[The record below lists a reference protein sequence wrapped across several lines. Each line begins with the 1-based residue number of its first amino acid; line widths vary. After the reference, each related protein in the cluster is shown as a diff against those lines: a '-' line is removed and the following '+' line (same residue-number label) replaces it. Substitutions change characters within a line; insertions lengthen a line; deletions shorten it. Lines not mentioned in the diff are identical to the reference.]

1 MIPTEL
7 QNLKQWCC
15 YKLVEQKNTDKLSKL
30 PINPETKKG
39 AKSNDPSTWVD
50 YDTALLYADEY
61 DGVGFFFTPPY
72 VGVDIDS
79 VNLEKIDTKTL
90 EIINTLDSYTEIS
103 VSGKGLHIIV
113 RGSIPG
119 GVCRK
124 GTLEMYQEARF
135 FAMTGNILRGC
146 PDEVYDR
153 QQELEKIYKKYM
165 EQPKIIVD
173 YGIQDKRIVNLN
185 DLLKVKNE
193 KFRKLFSGQFE
204 EYPSQSEADLAFCSM
219 VAYFTDGNA
228 ELMDKAVRESQL
240 YRDKWDKKHG
250 ADTYG
255 NLTIKKALDGYTRR
269 DFLPELY
276 MDKHYPYDD
285 TGNADRFTD
294 IFKDRVLYSYTN
306 KGWYIYDGK
315 RWLFDTLG
323 RINDYF
329 EQSIEVMKKQGMTT
343 NIPMLEN
350 ETSEDYQKRLKA
362 IRTAYEK
369 HLTYSRSNRG
379 TVAGVKQSMHKNS
392 VDISEF
398 DGNDM
403 LINLENSVYDMVS
416 GINIPHDATLKF
428 TKKANVSYDESK
440 KCPRWE
446 QFLRE
451 IFNDDKDLIKWIQ
464 KALGYSLTG
473 KTSEQ
478 VMFILNGNGRNGK
491 SVFLDVVSHIF
502 GDYRTNIQP
511 DSLMVKNS
519 QGANSDIARLKG
531 ARFVTTVESNDGMR
545 FNEGL
550 VKQLTGGDTVT
561 ARFLHANEFEFT
573 PKFKVWMATNHRPII
588 RGTDKG
594 IWRRIRLIPFEREF
608 TEEEVDLDLTSKLL
622 AESDGIL
629 QWMLKGLEMWQKERL
644 GMCEKIL
651 MANKEYRQEM
661 DVVSTFIEECVN
673 NSLGKEVKASEL
685 YQHYKNYC
693 LQNGFFVLTSTKFG
707 RELDNKGYIKT
718 HKRTGK
724 YYQNISMKFQV

>member
-1 MIPTEL
+1 MIPSEL
-7 QNLKQWCC
+7 QDLKQWCC
-15 YKLVEQKNTDKLSKL
+15 YKLVKQKSTEKLSKL

-50 YDTALLYADEY
+50 YDTALLYANEY

-72 VGVDIDS
+72 VGIDIDS
-79 VNLEKIDTKTL
+79 VNLDKIDTKTL
-90 EIINTLDSYTEIS
+90 EIINTLNSYTEVS
-103 VSGKGLHIIV
+103 VSGKGLHIII

-119 GVCRK
+119 GVNRK

-135 FAMTGNILRGC
+135 FAMTGNILKGC

-165 EQPKIIVD
+165 EQPKIVMD
-173 YGIQDKRIVNLN
+173 YGVQDKRIVNFN

-193 KFRKLFSGQFE
+193 KFRKLYSGEFN

-228 ELMDKAVRESQL
+228 ELIDKAVRESQL
-240 YRDKWDKKHG
+240 YREKWDKKHG

-255 NLTIKKALDGYTRR
+255 NLTIKKALDGYKKRE
-269 DFLPELY
+269 FLPELY
-276 MDKHYPYDD
+276 MDKHYPWDD

-294 IFKDRVLYSYTN
+294 IFKDRALYSYTN
-306 KGWYIYDGK
+306 KGWYLYDGK
-315 RWLFDTLG
+315 RWVFDTLG

-329 EQSIEVMKKQGMTT
+329 EQSVVVLKKQGFSMDK
-343 NIPMLEN
+343 LEG
-350 ETSEDYQKRLKA
+350 EFIEDYEKRIKKMK
-362 IRTAYEK
+362 TAFEK
-369 HLTYSRSNRG
+369 HLNYSRSNRG
-379 TVAGVKQSMHKNS
+379 TVAGIKQAMYKNS
-392 VDISEF
+392 IDISEF
-398 DGNDM
+398 NSNDM

-416 GINIPHDATLKF
+416 GMNIPHDANFKF
-428 TKKANVSYDESK
+428 TKKANVNYDESK

-446 QFLRE
+446 QFLLE
-451 IFNDDKDLIKWIQ
+451 IFEGDTELIKWIQ

-473 KTSEQ
+473 LTTEQ
-478 VMFILNGNGRNGK
+478 VIFILNGNGKNGK
-491 SVFLDVVSHIF
+491 SVFMDVVSHIF
-502 GDYRTNIQP
+502 GDYRANIQP
-511 DSLMVKNS
+511 DSLMVRQS
-519 QGANSDIARLKG
+519 QGANSDIARLKD

-550 VKQLTGGDTVT
+550 VKQLTSGDTVT

-573 PKFKVWMATNHRPII
+573 PKFKLWMATNHRPII

-594 IWRRIRLIPFEREF
+594 IWRRIRLIPFTREF
-608 TEEEVDLDLTSKLL
+608 TDEEVDPDLTSKLL

-629 QWMLKGLEMWQKERL
+629 QWMLKGLELWQKERL
-644 GMCEKIL
+644 GMCSKIL

-661 DVVSTFIEECVN
+661 DVVSTFLDECVSN
-673 NSLGKEVKASEL
+673 NLGKEVKAAEL

-693 LQNGFFVLTSTKFG
+693 AQNGFFVLTSTKFG
-707 RELDNKGYIKT
+707 REIDNKGYIKVR
-718 HKRTGK
+718 KRSGQF
-724 YYQNISMKFQV
+724 YQDISMRF

>member
-7 QNLKQWCC
+7 QSLKQWCC

-39 AKSNDPSTWVD
+39 AKSNDPTTWVD

-72 VGVDIDS
+72 VGIDIDS

-113 RGSIPG
+113 RGSLPG

-173 YGIQDKRIVNLN
+173 YGIQDKRIVNFN

-193 KFRKLFSGQFE
+193 KFRKLFSGKFE

-276 MDKHYPYDD
+276 MDKYYTYDD

-329 EQSIEVMKKQGMTT
+329 EQSIEVLKKQGMVS
-343 NIPMLEN
+343 NVPMLEN

-362 IRTAYEK
+362 IRLAYEK

-379 TVAGVKQSMHKNS
+379 TVAGIKQSMHKNS

-416 GINIPHDATLKF
+416 GINTPHDATLKF
-428 TKKANVSYDESK
+428 TKKANVNYDESK

-685 YQHYKNYC
+685 YQHYRNYC
-693 LQNGFFVLTSTKFG
+693 SQNGFFVLTSTKFG
-707 RELDNKGYIKT
+707 RELDNKGYIKLR
-718 HKRTGK
+718 KRTGQF
-724 YYQNISMKFQV
+724 YQDISIRF

>member
-1 MIPTEL
+1 M
-7 QNLKQWCC
+7 
-15 YKLVEQKNTDKLSKL
+15 
-30 PINPETKKG
+30 
-39 AKSNDPSTWVD
+39 
-50 YDTALLYADEY
+50 
-61 DGVGFFFTPPY
+61 GFFFTPPY
-72 VGVDIDS
+72 VGIDIDS

-113 RGSIPG
+113 RGSLPG

-173 YGIQDKRIVNLN
+173 YGIQDKRIVNFN

-193 KFRKLFSGQFE
+193 KFRKLFSGKFE

-276 MDKHYPYDD
+276 MDKYYTYDD

-329 EQSIEVMKKQGMTT
+329 EQSIEVLKKQGMTT

-362 IRTAYEK
+362 IRMAYEK

-379 TVAGVKQSMHKNS
+379 TVAGIKQSMHKNS

-428 TKKANVSYDESK
+428 TKKANVNYDESK

-608 TEEEVDLDLTSKLL
+608 TEDEVDLDLTSKLL

-707 RELDNKGYIKT
+707 RELDNKGFVKV

-724 YYQNISMKFQV
+724 YYQNISIKF

>member
-50 YDTALLYADEY
+50 YDTALLYSDEY

-72 VGVDIDS
+72 VGIDIDS

-113 RGSIPG
+113 RGSLPG

-173 YGIQDKRIVNLN
+173 YGIQDKRIVNFN

-193 KFRKLFSGQFE
+193 KFRKLFSGKFE

-240 YRDKWDKKHG
+240 YREKWDKKHG

-276 MDKHYPYDD
+276 MDKYYTYDD

-329 EQSIEVMKKQGMTT
+329 EQSIEVLKKQGMVS
-343 NIPMLEN
+343 NVPMLEN

-362 IRTAYEK
+362 IRMAYEK

-379 TVAGVKQSMHKNS
+379 TVAGIKQSMHKNS

-428 TKKANVSYDESK
+428 TKKANVNYDESK

-707 RELDNKGYIKT
+707 RELDNKGFVKV

-724 YYQNISMKFQV
+724 FYQNISMKF

>member
-72 VGVDIDS
+72 VGIDIDS

-113 RGSIPG
+113 RGSLPG

-173 YGIQDKRIVNLN
+173 YGIQDKRIVNFN

-193 KFRKLFSGQFE
+193 KFRKLFSGKFE

-276 MDKHYPYDD
+276 MDKYYTYDD

-329 EQSIEVMKKQGMTT
+329 EQSIEVLKKQGMVS
-343 NIPMLEN
+343 NVPMLEN

-362 IRTAYEK
+362 IRAAYEK

-379 TVAGVKQSMHKNS
+379 TVAGIKQSMHKNS

-428 TKKANVSYDESK
+428 TKKANVNYDESK

-661 DVVSTFIEECVN
+661 DVVSTFVEECVN

-707 RELDNKGYIKT
+707 RELDNKGFVKV

-724 YYQNISMKFQV
+724 YYQNISMKF

>member
-39 AKSNDPSTWVD
+39 AKSNDPTTWVD

-72 VGVDIDS
+72 VGIDIDS

-113 RGSIPG
+113 RGSLPG

-173 YGIQDKRIVNLN
+173 YGIQDKRIVNFN

-193 KFRKLFSGQFE
+193 KFRKLFSGKFE

-276 MDKHYPYDD
+276 MDKYYTYDD

-329 EQSIEVMKKQGMTT
+329 EQSIEVLKKQGMVS

-573 PKFKVWMATNHRPII
+573 PKFKIWMATNHRPII

-707 RELDNKGYIKT
+707 RELDNKGFVKV

-724 YYQNISMKFQV
+724 FYQNISMKF

>member
-276 MDKHYPYDD
+276 MDKYYPYDD

-343 NIPMLEN
+343 NVPMLEN

-707 RELDNKGYIKT
+707 RELDNKGYIKIRKT
-718 HKRTGK
+718 NGNF
-724 YYQNISMKFQV
+724 YQNIAIKF

>member
-173 YGIQDKRIVNLN
+173 YGIQDKRIVNFN

-193 KFRKLFSGQFE
+193 KFKKLFSGQFE

-276 MDKHYPYDD
+276 MDKYYPYDD

-350 ETSEDYQKRLKA
+350 KTSEDYQKRLKA

-451 IFNDDKDLIKWIQ
+451 IFNDDEDLIKWIQ

-673 NSLGKEVKASEL
+673 NSLGKEVKAAEL

-693 LQNGFFVLTSTKFG
+693 SQNGFFVLTSTKFG
-707 RELDNKGYIKT
+707 RELDNKGYVKIRKT
-718 HKRTGK
+718 NGNF
-724 YYQNISMKFQV
+724 YQNIAIKF

>member
-173 YGIQDKRIVNLN
+173 YGIQDKRIVNFN

-193 KFRKLFSGQFE
+193 KFKKLFSGQFE

-276 MDKHYPYDD
+276 MDKYYPYDD

-451 IFNDDKDLIKWIQ
+451 IFNDDEDLIKWIQ

-673 NSLGKEVKASEL
+673 NSLGKEVKAAEL

-693 LQNGFFVLTSTKFG
+693 SQNGFFVLTSTKFG
-707 RELDNKGYIKT
+707 RELDNKGYVKIRKT
-718 HKRTGK
+718 NGNS
-724 YYQNISMKFQV
+724 YQNIAIKF

>member
-72 VGVDIDS
+72 VGIDIDS

-113 RGSIPG
+113 RGSLPG

-165 EQPKIIVD
+165 EQPKIIID
-173 YGIQDKRIVNLN
+173 YGIQDKRIVNFN

-193 KFRKLFSGQFE
+193 KFRKLFSGKFE

-276 MDKHYPYDD
+276 MDKYYTYDD

-329 EQSIEVMKKQGMTT
+329 EQSIEVLKKQGMVS
-343 NIPMLEN
+343 NVPMLEN

-362 IRTAYEK
+362 IRLAYEK

-379 TVAGVKQSMHKNS
+379 TVAGIKQSMHKNS

-428 TKKANVSYDESK
+428 TKKANVNYDESK

-685 YQHYKNYC
+685 YQHYRNYC
-693 LQNGFFVLTSTKFG
+693 SQNGFFVLTSTKFG
-707 RELDNKGYIKT
+707 RELDNKGYIKLR
-718 HKRTGK
+718 KRTGQF
-724 YYQNISMKFQV
+724 YQDISIRF

>member
-276 MDKHYPYDD
+276 MDKYYPYDD

-531 ARFVTTVESNDGMR
+531 ARFVTTIESNDGMR

-622 AESDGIL
+622 AENDGIL

-724 YYQNISMKFQV
+724 YYQNISMKF

>member
-276 MDKHYPYDD
+276 MDKYYPYDD

-428 TKKANVSYDESK
+428 TKKANVNYDESK

-724 YYQNISMKFQV
+724 YYQNISMKF

>member
-276 MDKHYPYDD
+276 MDKYYPYDD

-362 IRTAYEK
+362 IRNAYEK

-403 LINLENSVYDMVS
+403 LINLENSIYDMVS

-673 NSLGKEVKASEL
+673 NSLGKEVKAAEL

-693 LQNGFFVLTSTKFG
+693 SQNGFFVLTSTKFG
-707 RELDNKGYIKT
+707 RELDNKGYVKIRKT
-718 HKRTGK
+718 NGNF
-724 YYQNISMKFQV
+724 YQNIAIKF

>member
-276 MDKHYPYDD
+276 MDKYYPYDD

-629 QWMLKGLEMWQKERL
+629 QWMLKGLEMWQKKRL

-724 YYQNISMKFQV
+724 YYQNISMKF

>member
-135 FAMTGNILRGC
+135 FAMTGNILKGC

-276 MDKHYPYDD
+276 MDKYYPYDD

-724 YYQNISMKFQV
+724 YYQNISMKF

>member
-240 YRDKWDKKHG
+240 YRNKWDKKHG

-276 MDKHYPYDD
+276 MDKYYPYDD

-343 NIPMLEN
+343 NVPMLEN

-369 HLTYSRSNRG
+369 HLTYSHSNRG

-440 KCPRWE
+440 KCPHWE

-673 NSLGKEVKASEL
+673 NSLGKEVKAAEL

-693 LQNGFFVLTSTKFG
+693 SQNGFFVLTSTKFG
-707 RELDNKGYIKT
+707 RELDNKGYIKV

-724 YYQNISMKFQV
+724 YYQNISMKF

>member
-72 VGVDIDS
+72 VGIDIDS

-113 RGSIPG
+113 RGSLPG

-165 EQPKIIVD
+165 EQPKIIID
-173 YGIQDKRIVNLN
+173 YGIQDKRIVNFN

-193 KFRKLFSGQFE
+193 KFRKLFSGKFE

-219 VAYFTDGNA
+219 VAYFTDGNT

-276 MDKHYPYDD
+276 MDKYYTYDD

-329 EQSIEVMKKQGMTT
+329 EQSIEVLKKQGMVS
-343 NIPMLEN
+343 NVPMLEN

-362 IRTAYEK
+362 IRMAYEK

-379 TVAGVKQSMHKNS
+379 TVAGIKQSMHKNS

-428 TKKANVSYDESK
+428 TKKANVNYDESK

-608 TEEEVDLDLTSKLL
+608 TEDEVDLDLTSKLL

-707 RELDNKGYIKT
+707 RELDNKGFVKV
-718 HKRTGK
+718 HKRTVK
-724 YYQNISMKFQV
+724 YYQNISMKF

>member
-135 FAMTGNILRGC
+135 FAMTGNILKGC

-276 MDKHYPYDD
+276 MDKYYPYDD

-661 DVVSTFIEECVN
+661 DVVSTFIDECVN
-673 NSLGKEVKASEL
+673 NSLGKEVKAAEL
-685 YQHYKNYC
+685 YQHYRNYC
-693 LQNGFFVLTSTKFG
+693 SQNGFFVLTSTKFG
-707 RELDNKGYIKT
+707 RELDNKGYIKLR
-718 HKRTGK
+718 KRSGQF
-724 YYQNISMKFQV
+724 YQDISMRF

>member
-39 AKSNDPSTWVD
+39 AKSNDPTTWVD
-50 YDTALLYADEY
+50 YDTAILYSDEY

-72 VGVDIDS
+72 VGIDIDS

-113 RGSIPG
+113 RGSLPG

-173 YGIQDKRIVNLN
+173 YGIQDKRIVNFN

-193 KFRKLFSGQFE
+193 KFRKLFSGKFE

-276 MDKHYPYDD
+276 MDKYYPYDD

-329 EQSIEVMKKQGMTT
+329 EQSIEVLKKQGMVS
-343 NIPMLEN
+343 NVPMLEN

-362 IRTAYEK
+362 IRAAYEK

-707 RELDNKGYIKT
+707 RELDNKGFVKV

-724 YYQNISMKFQV
+724 YYQNISMKF

>member
-72 VGVDIDS
+72 VGIDIDS

-119 GVCRK
+119 GVNRK
-124 GTLEMYQEARF
+124 GQLEMYQEARF

-165 EQPKIIVD
+165 EQPKIVVD
-173 YGIQDKRIVNLN
+173 YGVQDKRIVNFN
-185 DLLKVKNE
+185 DLLKVKND
-193 KFRKLFSGQFE
+193 KFRKLFSGEFD

-219 VAYFTDGNA
+219 AAYFTDGNVA
-228 ELMDKAVRESQL
+228 LIDKAVRESQL

-250 ADTYG
+250 VDTYG
-255 NLTIKKALDGYTRR
+255 NLTIKKALEGYTKRE
-269 DFLPELY
+269 FLPELY
-276 MDKHYPYDD
+276 MDKYYPFDD
-285 TGNADRFTD
+285 TGNADRFTE

-315 RWLFDTLG
+315 RWLFDNLG

-329 EQSIEVMKKQGMTT
+329 EQSIVVMKKQGMPK
-343 NIPMLEN
+343 NIPLLEN
-350 ETSEDYQKRLKA
+350 ETTEEYEKRLKA
-362 IRTAYEK
+362 IKTSFDK

-379 TVAGVKQSMHKNS
+379 TVAGIKQAMHKNS
-392 VDISEF
+392 VDINEF
-398 DGNDM
+398 DSNDM
-403 LINLENSVYDMVS
+403 LINLVNSVYDMVS
-416 GINIPHDATLKF
+416 GINIPHDANLKF
-428 TKKANVSYDESK
+428 TKKANVNYDESK

-451 IFNDDKDLIKWIQ
+451 VFQDDTGLIKWIQ

-478 VMFILNGNGRNGK
+478 VIFILNGNGRNGK

-511 DSLMVKNS
+511 DSLMVKTS

-594 IWRRIRLIPFEREF
+594 IWRRIRLIPFDREF
-608 TEEEVDLDLTSKLL
+608 TEDEVDPDLTSKLL
-622 AESDGIL
+622 AESEGIL

-651 MANKEYRQEM
+651 LANKEYRQEM
-661 DVVSTFIEECVN
+661 DVVSTFIDDCIN
-673 NSLGKEVKASEL
+673 NSLGKEVKAAEL
-685 YQHYKNYC
+685 YHHYRNYC
-693 LQNGFFVLTSTKFG
+693 LQNGFFVLTATKFG
-707 RELDNKGYIKT
+707 REMNNKGYVKI

-724 YYQNISMKFQV
+724 YYQNISMKF

>member
-255 NLTIKKALDGYTRR
+255 NLTIKKALDGYARR

-276 MDKHYPYDD
+276 MDKYYPYDD

-724 YYQNISMKFQV
+724 YYQNISMKF

>member
-276 MDKHYPYDD
+276 MDKYYPYDD

-329 EQSIEVMKKQGMTT
+329 EQSIEVMKKQGVVA

-350 ETSEDYQKRLKA
+350 ETSEEYQKRLKA
-362 IRTAYEK
+362 IRNAYEK

-724 YYQNISMKFQV
+724 YYQNISMKF

>member
-135 FAMTGNILRGC
+135 FAMTGNILKGC

-173 YGIQDKRIVNLN
+173 YGIQDKRIVNFN

-276 MDKHYPYDD
+276 MDKYYPYDD

-362 IRTAYEK
+362 IRTTYEK

-440 KCPRWE
+440 KCPLWE

-451 IFNDDKDLIKWIQ
+451 IFNDDKDLIIWIQ

-673 NSLGKEVKASEL
+673 NSLGKEVKAAEL

-693 LQNGFFVLTSTKFG
+693 SQNGFFVLTSTKFG
-707 RELDNKGYIKT
+707 RELDNKGYVKIRKT
-718 HKRTGK
+718 NGNF
-724 YYQNISMKFQV
+724 YQNIAIKF

>member
-72 VGVDIDS
+72 VGIDIDS

-113 RGSIPG
+113 RGSLPG

-173 YGIQDKRIVNLN
+173 YGIQDKRIVNFN

-193 KFRKLFSGQFE
+193 KFRKLFSGKFE

-276 MDKHYPYDD
+276 MDKYYTYDD

-294 IFKDRVLYSYTN
+294 IFKDRVLYSYIN

-329 EQSIEVMKKQGMTT
+329 EQSIEVLKKQGMVS
-343 NIPMLEN
+343 NVPMLEN

-362 IRTAYEK
+362 IRLAYEK

-379 TVAGVKQSMHKNS
+379 TVAGIKQSMHKNS

-428 TKKANVSYDESK
+428 TKKANVNYDESK

-608 TEEEVDLDLTSKLL
+608 TEDEVDLDLTSKLL

-685 YQHYKNYC
+685 YQHYRNYC
-693 LQNGFFVLTSTKFG
+693 SQNGFFVLTSTKFG
-707 RELDNKGYIKT
+707 RELDNKGYIKLR
-718 HKRTGK
+718 KRTGQF
-724 YYQNISMKFQV
+724 YQDISIRF

>member
-1 MIPTEL
+1 MIPSEL
-7 QNLKQWCC
+7 QDLKQWCC
-15 YKLVEQKNTDKLSKL
+15 YKLVKQKNTEKLSKL

-72 VGVDIDS
+72 VGIDIDS
-79 VNLEKIDTKTL
+79 VNLDKIDTKTL
-90 EIINTLDSYTEIS
+90 EIINTLNSYTEVS

-119 GVCRK
+119 GVNRK

-135 FAMTGNILRGC
+135 FAMTGNILKGC

-165 EQPKIIVD
+165 EQPKIVMD
-173 YGIQDKRIVNLN
+173 YGVQDKRIVNFN

-193 KFRKLFSGQFE
+193 KFRKLYSGEFN

-228 ELMDKAVRESQL
+228 ELIDKAVRESQL
-240 YRDKWDKKHG
+240 YREKWDKKHG

-255 NLTIKKALDGYTRR
+255 NLTIKKALDGYKKRE
-269 DFLPELY
+269 FLPELY
-276 MDKHYPYDD
+276 MDKHYPWDD

-294 IFKDRVLYSYTN
+294 IFKDRALYSYTN
-306 KGWYIYDGK
+306 KGWYLYDGK
-315 RWLFDTLG
+315 RWVFDTLG

-329 EQSIEVMKKQGMTT
+329 EQSVVVLKKQGF
-343 NIPMLEN
+343 PMDKLEG
-350 ETSEDYQKRLKA
+350 EFLEDYEKRIKKMK
-362 IRTAYEK
+362 TAFEK
-369 HLTYSRSNRG
+369 HLNYSRSNRG
-379 TVAGVKQSMHKNS
+379 TVAGIKQAMYKNS
-392 VDISEF
+392 IDISEF
-398 DGNDM
+398 NSNDM

-416 GINIPHDATLKF
+416 GMNIPHDASFKF
-428 TKKANVSYDESK
+428 TKKANVNYDESK

-446 QFLRE
+446 QFLLE
-451 IFNDDKDLIKWIQ
+451 IFEGDTELIKWIQ

-473 KTSEQ
+473 LTTEQ
-478 VMFILNGNGRNGK
+478 VIFILNGNGKNGK
-491 SVFLDVVSHIF
+491 SVFMDVVSHIF
-502 GDYRTNIQP
+502 GDYRANIQP
-511 DSLMVKNS
+511 DSLMVRQS
-519 QGANSDIARLKG
+519 QGANSDIARLKD

-550 VKQLTGGDTVT
+550 VKQLTSGDTVT

-573 PKFKVWMATNHRPII
+573 PKFKLWMATNHRPII

-594 IWRRIRLIPFEREF
+594 IWRRIRLIPFTREF
-608 TEEEVDLDLTSKLL
+608 TDEEVDPDLTSKLL

-644 GMCEKIL
+644 GMCSKIL

-661 DVVSTFIEECVN
+661 DVVSTFLDECVSN
-673 NSLGKEVKASEL
+673 NLGKEVKAAEL

-693 LQNGFFVLTSTKFG
+693 AQNGFFVLTSTKFG
-707 RELDNKGYIKT
+707 REMDNKGYIKVR
-718 HKRTGK
+718 KRSGQF
-724 YYQNISMKFQV
+724 YQDISMRF

>member
-1 MIPTEL
+1 
-7 QNLKQWCC
+7 
-15 YKLVEQKNTDKLSKL
+15 
-30 PINPETKKG
+30 
-39 AKSNDPSTWVD
+39 
-50 YDTALLYADEY
+50 
-61 DGVGFFFTPPY
+61 
-72 VGVDIDS
+72 
-79 VNLEKIDTKTL
+79 
-90 EIINTLDSYTEIS
+90 
-103 VSGKGLHIIV
+103 
-113 RGSIPG
+113 
-119 GVCRK
+119 
-124 GTLEMYQEARF
+124 
-135 FAMTGNILRGC
+135 
-146 PDEVYDR
+146 
-153 QQELEKIYKKYM
+153 
-165 EQPKIIVD
+165 
-173 YGIQDKRIVNLN
+173 
-185 DLLKVKNE
+185 
-193 KFRKLFSGQFE
+193 
-204 EYPSQSEADLAFCSM
+204 
-219 VAYFTDGNA
+219 
-228 ELMDKAVRESQL
+228 MDKAVRESQL

-276 MDKHYPYDD
+276 MDKYYPYDD

-350 ETSEDYQKRLKA
+350 KTSEDYQKRLKA

-451 IFNDDKDLIKWIQ
+451 IFNDDEDLIKWIQ

-673 NSLGKEVKASEL
+673 NSLGKEVKAAEL

-693 LQNGFFVLTSTKFG
+693 SQNGFFVLTSTKFG
-707 RELDNKGYIKT
+707 RELDNKGYVKIRKT
-718 HKRTGK
+718 NGNF
-724 YYQNISMKFQV
+724 YQNIAIKF

>member
-1 MIPTEL
+1 
-7 QNLKQWCC
+7 
-15 YKLVEQKNTDKLSKL
+15 
-30 PINPETKKG
+30 
-39 AKSNDPSTWVD
+39 
-50 YDTALLYADEY
+50 
-61 DGVGFFFTPPY
+61 
-72 VGVDIDS
+72 
-79 VNLEKIDTKTL
+79 
-90 EIINTLDSYTEIS
+90 
-103 VSGKGLHIIV
+103 
-113 RGSIPG
+113 
-119 GVCRK
+119 
-124 GTLEMYQEARF
+124 MYQEARF

-276 MDKHYPYDD
+276 MDKYYPYDD

-428 TKKANVSYDESK
+428 TKKANVNYDESK

-724 YYQNISMKFQV
+724 YYQNISMKF

>member
-135 FAMTGNILRGC
+135 FAMTGNILKGC

-276 MDKHYPYDD
+276 MDKYYPYDD

-294 IFKDRVLYSYTN
+294 IFKDKVLYSYTN

-329 EQSIEVMKKQGMTT
+329 EQSIEVLKKQGVVT

-362 IRTAYEK
+362 IRNAYEK

-673 NSLGKEVKASEL
+673 NSLGKEVKAAEL
-685 YQHYKNYC
+685 YQHYRNYC
-693 LQNGFFVLTSTKFG
+693 SQNGFFVLTSTKFG
-707 RELDNKGYIKT
+707 RELDNKGYIKLR
-718 HKRTGK
+718 KRTGQF
-724 YYQNISMKFQV
+724 YQDISIRF

>member
-135 FAMTGNILRGC
+135 FAMTGNILKGC

-173 YGIQDKRIVNLN
+173 YGIQDKRIVNFN

-276 MDKHYPYDD
+276 MDKYYPYDD

-724 YYQNISMKFQV
+724 YYQNISMKF

>member
-173 YGIQDKRIVNLN
+173 YGIQDKRIVNFN

-276 MDKHYPYDD
+276 MDKYYPYDD

-343 NIPMLEN
+343 NVPMLEN

-403 LINLENSVYDMVS
+403 LINLENSIYDMVS

-673 NSLGKEVKASEL
+673 NSLGKEVKAAEL

-693 LQNGFFVLTSTKFG
+693 SQNGFFVLTSTKFG
-707 RELDNKGYIKT
+707 RELDNKGYVKIRKT
-718 HKRTGK
+718 NGNF
-724 YYQNISMKFQV
+724 YQNIAIKF

>member
-135 FAMTGNILRGC
+135 FAMTGNILKGC

-276 MDKHYPYDD
+276 MDKYYPYDD

-392 VDISEF
+392 VDISKF

-502 GDYRTNIQP
+502 GNYRTNIQP

-724 YYQNISMKFQV
+724 YYQNISMKF

>member
-276 MDKHYPYDD
+276 MDKYYPYDD

-329 EQSIEVMKKQGMTT
+329 EQSIEVMKKQGVVA

-350 ETSEDYQKRLKA
+350 ETSEEYQKRLKA
-362 IRTAYEK
+362 IRNAYEK

-478 VMFILNGNGRNGK
+478 VMFILNGKGRNGK

-724 YYQNISMKFQV
+724 YYQNISMKF

>member
-50 YDTALLYADEY
+50 YDTALLYSDEY
-61 DGVGFFFTPPY
+61 DGLGFFFTPPY

-135 FAMTGNILRGC
+135 FAMTGNILKGC

-193 KFRKLFSGQFE
+193 KFRKLFSGKFE

-276 MDKHYPYDD
+276 MDKYYPYDD

-673 NSLGKEVKASEL
+673 NSLGKEVKAAEL

-724 YYQNISMKFQV
+724 YYQNISMKF

>member
-276 MDKHYPYDD
+276 MDKYYPYDD

-573 PKFKVWMATNHRPII
+573 PKFKVWMATNNRPII

-724 YYQNISMKFQV
+724 YYQNISMKF

>member
-276 MDKHYPYDD
+276 MDKYYPYDD

-724 YYQNISMKFQV
+724 YYQNISMKF

>member
-39 AKSNDPSTWVD
+39 AKSNDSSTWVD

-72 VGVDIDS
+72 VGIDIDS

-113 RGSIPG
+113 RGSLPG

-173 YGIQDKRIVNLN
+173 YGIQDKRIVNFN

-193 KFRKLFSGQFE
+193 KFRKLFSGKFE

-276 MDKHYPYDD
+276 MDKYYTYDD

-329 EQSIEVMKKQGMTT
+329 EQSIEVLKKQGMTT

-362 IRTAYEK
+362 IRLAYEK

-379 TVAGVKQSMHKNS
+379 TVAGIKQSMHKNS

-693 LQNGFFVLTSTKFG
+693 SQNGFFVLTSTKFG
-707 RELDNKGYIKT
+707 RELDNKGYIKV

-724 YYQNISMKFQV
+724 YYQNISMKF

>member
-1 MIPTEL
+1 MIPREL
-7 QNLKQWCC
+7 QELKQWCC
-15 YKLVEQKNTDKLSKL
+15 YKLVSQKNTDKLSKL

-39 AKSNDPSTWVD
+39 AKSNDSSTWLD

-72 VGVDIDS
+72 VGIDIDS

-90 EIINTLDSYTEIS
+90 EIINTLNSYTEIS
-103 VSGKGLHIIV
+103 VSGKGLHIII

-119 GVCRK
+119 GVNRK
-124 GTLEMYQEARF
+124 GALEMYQEARF
-135 FAMTGNILRGC
+135 FAMTGNILKGC
-146 PDEVYDR
+146 PDDIYDR

-165 EQPKIIVD
+165 EQPKIITN
-173 YGIQDKRIVNLN
+173 YGSQDKRIVNFN
-185 DLLKVKNE
+185 DLLKVKNV
-193 KFRKLFSGQFE
+193 KFRKLYSGDFD
-204 EYPSQSEADLAFCSM
+204 EYPSQSEADLAFCSL

-228 ELMDKAVRESQL
+228 ALIDEAVRASQL
-240 YRDKWDKKHG
+240 YREKWDKKHG
-250 ADTYG
+250 SDTYG
-255 NLTIKKALDGYTRR
+255 NLTIKKALSGYNKR

-276 MDKHYPYDD
+276 MDKYYPWDD
-285 TGNADRFTD
+285 TGNADRFTE

-315 RWLFDTLG
+315 RWSFDNLG
-323 RINDYF
+323 KINDYF
-329 EQSIEVMKKQGMTT
+329 EQSVNVLKKQGF
-343 NIPMLEN
+343 PKDKLEG
-350 ETSEDYQKRLKA
+350 EFMEDYEKRIKTMKKA
-362 IRTAYEK
+362 FDK

-379 TVAGVKQSMHKNS
+379 TVAGIKQSMHKNS
-392 VDISEF
+392 IDINEF
-398 DGNDM
+398 DSNDM
-403 LINLENSVYDMVS
+403 LINLENSIYDMVS
-416 GINIPHDATLKF
+416 GMNIPHEANFKF

-446 QFLRE
+446 KFLLE
-451 IFNDDKDLIKWIQ
+451 VFKDDLELIKWIQ

-478 VMFILNGNGRNGK
+478 VIFILNGNGRNGK
-491 SVFLDVVSHIF
+491 SVFLDVISHIL
-502 GDYRTNIQP
+502 GDYRINIQP
-511 DSLMVKNS
+511 DSLMVRNN

-594 IWRRIRLIPFEREF
+594 IWRRIRLIPFDREF
-608 TEEEVDLDLTSKLL
+608 TDDEVDLDLTSKLL
-622 AESDGIL
+622 AESDGIF
-629 QWMLKGLEMWQKERL
+629 QWVLKGLEMWQEERL

-661 DVVSTFIEECVN
+661 DVVSTFIDECLN

-693 LQNGFFVLTSTKFG
+693 AQNGFFILTSTKFG
-707 RELDNKGYIKT
+707 REMDNKGYIKI
-718 HKRTGK
+718 HKRTG
-724 YYQNISMKFQV
+724 YFYQNISMKF

>member
-7 QNLKQWCC
+7 QNLRQWCC

-72 VGVDIDS
+72 VGIDIDS

-113 RGSIPG
+113 RGSLPG

-173 YGIQDKRIVNLN
+173 YGIQDKRIVNFN

-193 KFRKLFSGQFE
+193 KFRKLFSGKFE

-240 YRDKWDKKHG
+240 YREKWDKKHG

-276 MDKHYPYDD
+276 MDKYYTYDD

-329 EQSIEVMKKQGMTT
+329 EQSIEVLKKQGMVS
-343 NIPMLEN
+343 NVPMLEN

-362 IRTAYEK
+362 IRAAYEK

-379 TVAGVKQSMHKNS
+379 TVAGIKQSMHKNS

-428 TKKANVSYDESK
+428 TKKANVNYDESK

-685 YQHYKNYC
+685 YQHYRNYC
-693 LQNGFFVLTSTKFG
+693 SQNGFFVLTSTKFG
-707 RELDNKGYIKT
+707 RELDNKGYIKLR
-718 HKRTGK
+718 KRTGQF
-724 YYQNISMKFQV
+724 YQDISIRF

>member
-276 MDKHYPYDD
+276 MDKYYPYDD

-350 ETSEDYQKRLKA
+350 ETSEEYQKRLKA
-362 IRTAYEK
+362 IRNAYEK

-724 YYQNISMKFQV
+724 YYQNISMKF